1 MPQQRLVIIGGVAA
15 GMSAASRARKL
26 DPQLEIV
33 VLEKGGTSPT
43 APAGFPTIFP
53 DRWRTQ
59 VSLRATVSLPGRAHR
74 GRRAQHHDPCL
85 RDHAFGHPRHLR

>member
-33 VLEKGGTSPT
+33 VLEKGRHVSYGTCGLPYYLSGQVADASESSRYGELAGPGSPR
-43 APAGFPTIFP
+43 PAGSASRPLF
-53 DRWRTQ
+53 
-59 VSLRATVSLPGRAHR
+59 A
-74 GRRAQHHDPCL
+74 
-85 RDHAFGHPRHLR
+85 